1 VDLSI
6 ESPVVTLVPG
16 NFADWEAHAAIE
28 DLARVARTA
37 DALGYHHMTC
47 SEHVAIPDDVAAVRG
62 GTYWD
67 PLSVFGYLAAVTRRI
82 RFQTHVVVLPYHHPM
97 EIAKRYGTCDRVTG
111 GRLILGVGVGSLREE
126 FDLIDAEFDGRG
138 ARGDDA
144 IRALRES
151 LSTEHPEF
159 HGEYYDY
166 AGFLLSPC
174 AAQERVPIWIGG
186 RSHRSLR
193 RAVELGDGWV
203 PFGLTAAQVG
213 EWIRRAMDTE
223 AWAAR
228 PRPLDIVL
236 RVPES
241 VDALRHPDR
250 TQEVI
255 AEVRSAGATNIMARF
270 VPRSLDDYLEQLAAF
285 AELAREPA

>member
-1 VDLSI
+1 MDVD
-6 ESPVVTLVPG
+6 T
-16 NFADWEAHAAIE
+16 
-28 DLARVARTA
+28 VAV
-37 DALGYHHMTC
+37 H
-47 SEHVAIPDDVAAVRG
+47 
-62 GTYWD
+62 
-67 PLSVFGYLAAVTRRI
+67 
-82 RFQTHVVVLPYHHPM
+82 
-97 EIAKRYGTCDRVTG
+97 
-111 GRLILGVGVGSLREE
+111 
-126 FDLIDAEFDGRG
+126 
-138 ARGDDA
+138 
-144 IRALRES
+144 
-151 LSTEHPEF
+151 
-159 HGEYYDY
+159 
-166 AGFLLSPC
+166 
-174 AAQERVPIWIGG
+174 
-186 RSHRSLR
+186 
-193 RAVELGDGWV
+193 
-203 PFGLTAAQVG
+203 G